1 MKDTEKVSVLK
12 NLRFLTNKL
21 TEWDERYGYLKKDAK
36 AIMELVR
43 KECAA
48 NYPYVDIDD
57 FIESYKHF
65 DNAPLRTSLTTSRIS
80 HNQWNM
86 RDENAFISVMRH
98 LVLRDESLP
107 TPTVRRRDILEQ
119 LEQENPAVT
128 FLVYFHPD
136 GNAPILPP
144 PQGKPG
150 DNKNDYS
157 LYLNS
162 IADAM
167 RKIHNRR
174 GFFKEPPLLSV
185 MMSQFNAINASGN
198 SNRMVRMD
206 IINLVSG
213 VLNNITNNSASEALH
228 DANISALENRV
239 DIGLRTDVLW
249 RSNTNQIW
257 QVDGSDGCYILT
269 RYAKTNG
276 ERTYEKFILNVYRG
290 EESQIVGSLE
300 SPDMVKNTLY
310 GEAPATSFATL
321 DMTDEDGARLL
332 GISDGTGHGPVKIK
346 FSPMSKSTI
355 EPSQLLNCAELHIM
369 TAKERETDCD
379 ALQNIEKG
387 LYNVCASEC
396 DLPTRPQ
403 EVLMS
408 APYIYL
414 SCETED
420 ISARAKGQ
428 DNAGAREDVGM
439 RVKSWLRIPRWT
451 EYTSRLGDTTDLT
464 DITEHDRPS
473 WRRFRNKKDG
483 KMVEVVYFA
492 LHNIAIDVTLSMHP
506 QDGCE
511 LPHGIVVV
519 RSPSSTIL
527 PSGVTYVRVKSARAR
542 VNASGC
548 KADVT
553 YEYSKWDEDVNR
565 ECVVEEEI
573 VSVPEVLPY

>member
-1 MKDTEKVSVLK
+1 MKDTDKVGVIK
-12 NLRFLTNKL
+12 NMRLLTKTL
-21 TEWDERYGYLKKDAK
+21 EEWDERYGYLRKNDK

-65 DNAPLRTSLTTSRIS
+65 EIAPLRTSLTDSRIS
-80 HNQWNM
+80 HKQWNM
-86 RDENAFISVMRH
+86 RDEGCFISVMRH
-98 LVLRDESLP
+98 LVLRDESSP
-107 TPTVRRRDILEQ
+107 YPRVGRRDILEL
-119 LEQENPAVT
+119 LEQENPAVA

-136 GNAPILPP
+136 GNAPVLPP
-144 PQGKPG
+144 PQGRPG
-150 DNKNDYS
+150 NDKNDYS
-157 LYLNS
+157 LYLDS
-162 IADAM
+162 IAEAL

-185 MMSQFNAINASGN
+185 MMSQFNAINTSGN

-213 VLNNITNNSASEALH
+213 VLNNIANNSASEALH

-239 DIGLRTDVLW
+239 DIGLRTDVFW
-249 RSNTNQIW
+249 RSNNNQIW
-257 QVDGSDGCYILT
+257 QVEGSDGSYILT
-269 RYAKTNG
+269 RYEKANG
-276 ERTYEKFILNVYRG
+276 QRTYAKFLLSVYRG
-290 EESQIVGSLE
+290 EDSLIVGSLE

-310 GEAPATSFATL
+310 GEAPATSFATI

-332 GISDGTGHGPVKIK
+332 GISDSTRLCPVRIK
-346 FSPMSKSTI
+346 FNPMSKSTM
-355 EPSQLLNCAELHIM
+355 EPSQLLHCIELHIM
-369 TAKERETDCD
+369 TAKERETDCG
-379 ALQNIEKG
+379 ALQNIADG
-387 LYNVCASEC
+387 LYDVCASEC

-420 ISARAKGQ
+420 ISTHVKGQ
-428 DNAGAREDVGM
+428 DKADAREDVGM
-439 RVKSWLRIPRWT
+439 RIKSWLRIPRWT
-451 EYTSRLGDTTDLT
+451 EYASRLGDTTDLT

-473 WRRFRNKKDG
+473 WRRFKGKDD

-527 PSGVTYVRVKSARAR
+527 PSDVTYVRVKSARAR

-553 YEYSKWDEDVNR
+553 YEYSRWDEDVNR